1 MSPQELAAIIF
12 RYIDME
18 KLHRE
23 NPFVTKEM
31 ILSFLNNISAV
42 KSLGKTADTHKL
54 SQNPQKSKQKEYTE
68 LIIHT
73 DGASRGNPGMA
84 GIGVAIFDKDYHV
97 IDELCEFIGES
108 TNNVA
113 EYKAM
118 ILAAKKAVS
127 YNANKVTFKTDSELL
142 VRQLNNTY
150 RVKNHGLLPL
160 YKELM
165 TLLGKI
171 SKWHVRHVRREE
183 NTCADTLANKGV
195 DSESKSSK
203 RL

>member
-1 MSPQELAAIIF
+1 MSPQEIAAIIF

-23 NPFVTKEM
+23 NPIVTKEM

-42 KSLGKTADTHKL
+42 KSREKTTDTHKL
-54 SQNPQKSKQKEYTE
+54 SQGPQKSKQKEHAE

-84 GIGVAIFDKDYHV
+84 GIGVAIFDKDYNV

-118 ILAAKKAVS
+118 ILAAKKAIS
-127 YNANKVTFKTDSELL
+127 CNAKKVTFKTDSELL

-150 RVKNHGLLPL
+150 RVKNPGLLPL

-165 TLLGKI
+165 TLLDKI
-171 SKWHVRHVRREE
+171 SKWHIQHVRREE
-183 NTCADTLANKGV
+183 NICADTLANKGV
-195 DSESKSSK
+195 DSENKSSK
-203 RL
+203 